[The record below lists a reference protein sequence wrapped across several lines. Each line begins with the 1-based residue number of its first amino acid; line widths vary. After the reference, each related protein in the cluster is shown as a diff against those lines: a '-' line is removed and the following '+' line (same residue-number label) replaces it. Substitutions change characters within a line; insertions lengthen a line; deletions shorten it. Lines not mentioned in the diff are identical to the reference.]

1 MYGLKHPVFTAK
13 QTIVMEQADNRKS
26 IAENMTDSS
35 GCRYDFPP
43 LISSVTVISIL
54 YITILS
60 YGSYRLSEDIVFH
73 CQGELDV
80 LSAVSCYVVHIGYI
94 DEINS
99 SVE

>member
-1 MYGLKHPVFTAK
+1 MYGLKPPVFTAK
-13 QTIVMEQADNRKS
+13 QAIVMEQASSRKS

-80 LSAVSCYVVHIGYI
+80 LSAVSSYVAHIGNI

-99 SVE
+99 SIE

>member
-26 IAENMTDSS
+26 IAEDMTDSS
-35 GCRYDFPP
+35 GCRYGFTP

-80 LSAVSCYVVHIGYI
+80 LSAVSSYVAHIGNI

-99 SVE
+99 SIE

>member
-13 QTIVMEQADNRKS
+13 QAIVTEQADSRKS
-26 IAENMTDSS
+26 IEEDMTDSS
-35 GCRYDFPP
+35 GCRYGFTP
-43 LISSVTVISIL
+43 LISSATVLSIL

-60 YGSYRLSEDIVFH
+60 YGSYSLSEDIVFH

-80 LSAVSCYVVHIGYI
+80 LSAVSCYVVHIGDI

>member
-1 MYGLKHPVFTAK
+1 MYGLKLPVFTAK
-13 QTIVMEQADNRKS
+13 QTIVTEQADSRKS

-73 CQGELDV
+73 CQDELDV
-80 LSAVSCYVVHIGYI
+80 LPAFSRYVVHIGDI